1 MGLFPPATDG
11 ILRAVLGLMA
21 VLPVALPVALLLLAR
36 NPLGTGAFE
45 PVPQPVPFD
54 HRHHV
59 ADEGIGCRYCH
70 EGAWKGPFAGIPPTS
85 RCMGC
90 HAQIWNESEPLSLVR
105 QSYFE
110 DRPIPWN
117 RVHRL
122 PNYVFFNHAIH
133 VHKGVGCVSCHGRV
147 DQMARVEQVAPLT
160 MGWCLEC
167 HRDPVPHLRPPERV
181 ADMTWRPPG
190 AARDTGLL
198 VMRTLDVSPRTEC
211 STCHR

>member
-1 MGLFPPATDG
+1 MGLFPPGTDHV
-11 ILRAVLGLMA
+11 LRGVLGLTA
-21 VLPVALPVALLLLAR
+21 ALPVLGMAALLLLAR
-36 NPLGTGAFE
+36 SPLGTAAFE
-45 PVPQPVPFD
+45 PVPQPVQFD

-59 ADEGIGCRYCH
+59 GDDGIGCRYCH
-70 EGAWKGPFAGIPPTS
+70 EGAWEGPYAGVPPTS

-90 HAQIWNESEPLSLVR
+90 HAQLWNESALLAPVR

-122 PNYVFFNHAIH
+122 PDFVFFNHAIH

-147 DQMARVEQVAPLT
+147 DQMPLVEQVAPLT
-160 MGWCLEC
+160 MGWCLAC
-167 HRDPVPHLRPPERV
+167 HRDPAPHLRPVAHV

-190 AARDTGLL
+190 DARQAGLQVQRAL
-198 VMRTLDVSPRTEC
+198 NVHPRVEC
-211 STCHR
+211 NTCHR